1 MHETIIKP
9 KSRFLLKKYI
19 ENFSA
24 KNILLLTGN
33 NSFNLC
39 GASKFIKSLNLN
51 KQITRYKV
59 KVQNIEFEEAKK
71 IVNYLDHKKFDLLV
85 SIGGGSV
92 IDMGKT
98 VNALRGYRGNKK
110 QFLQN
115 SVSINDN
122 LLPFIAMPTTSGT
135 GSEETHFAVVYDKKK
150 KYSVADKKLKPFLS
164 IVDPEFT
171 YSLPS
176 NITAY
181 CGFDA
186 LSQAVESY
194 WSVSASRESKIF
206 SKASINIIT
215 ENLENAV
222 NRNLKTAK
230 NNMCVAANYSGKA
243 INISKTTAPH
253 ALSYEISRLLNIPHG
268 YAVAL
273 TLGKF
278 FEINEI
284 STKKETKINFNTH
297 KNNLKK
303 LYGFFN
309 VKNYFEAEKKWY
321 DLMKK
326 CNLEVDFEVLQLN
339 LKKNV
344 KKIIQN
350 INIERLQNHPTILK
364 RNQLEKIFI

>member
-150 KYSVADKKLKPFLS
+150 K
-164 IVDPEFT
+164 
-171 YSLPS
+171 
-176 NITAY
+176 
-181 CGFDA
+181 
-186 LSQAVESY
+186 
-194 WSVSASRESKIF
+194 IF
-206 SKASINIIT
+206 
-215 ENLENAV
+215 
-222 NRNLKTAK
+222 R
-230 NNMCVAANYSGKA
+230 C
-243 INISKTTAPH
+243 
-253 ALSYEISRLLNIPHG
+253 
-268 YAVAL
+268 
-273 TLGKF
+273 
-278 FEINEI
+278 
-284 STKKETKINFNTH
+284 
-297 KNNLKK
+297 
-303 LYGFFN
+303 
-309 VKNYFEAEKKWY
+309 
-321 DLMKK
+321 
-326 CNLEVDFEVLQLN
+326 
-339 LKKNV
+339 
-344 KKIIQN
+344 
-350 INIERLQNHPTILK
+350 
-364 RNQLEKIFI
+364 